1 MNKKIFI
8 VLPIYNEEKIIE
20 KVVDE
25 LIDKTSELNIKI
37 ILINDGSKDE
47 TREKIEKYKDIKNII
62 VINKQNEGHGKTISY
77 GYEYAIKND
86 CDYIFQMDSDDQFYT
101 EDIKRFLKEDFN
113 ENLIIGERK
122 KRKDKLIRLII
133 TNLMK
138 LIIFIFHGV
147 LIKDA
152 NSPFRLIKKSFLSK
166 NINRV
171 KNSIIPNVLIS
182 IIAAKDKSLK
192 FIDVG
197 HKERETGEVS
207 IKKWKLFSFCLKSLN
222 EIIWFK

>member
-1 MNKKIFI
+1 MSKKIFI
-8 VLPIYNEEKIIE
+8 IIPIYNEEKIIE
-20 KVVDE
+20 KVVSE
-25 LIDKTSELNIKI
+25 LINKSLVFNIKI

-47 TREKIEKYKDIKNII
+47 TKKRIERFRDNENIVI
-62 VINKQNEGHGKTISY
+62 INKQNEGHGKTISY
-77 GYEYAIKND
+77 GYKCAIESD

-101 EDIKRFLKEDFN
+101 DDIKQFLKENFS
-113 ENLIIGERK
+113 ENLIIGRRK
-122 KRKDKLIRLII
+122 KRKDHLIRLII
-133 TNLMK
+133 TNFMK
-138 LIIFIFHGV
+138 LIILVFHGV
-147 LIKDA
+147 SVKDA

-166 NINRV
+166 NIDRV

-192 FIDVG
+192 FIDVQ

-222 EIIWFK
+222 EIILFK

>member
-8 VLPIYNEEKIIE
+8 VIPIYNEEKIIE
-20 KVVDE
+20 KVVNE
-25 LIDKTSELNIKI
+25 LIDKTSQFNIKI
-37 ILINDGSKDE
+37 ILINDGSVDRTK
-47 TREKIEKYKDIKNII
+47 EKIERFKNTKNII
-62 VINKQNEGHGKTISY
+62 VINKQNEGHGKTITY
-77 GYEYAIKND
+77 GYNYAINSD
-86 CDYIFQMDSDDQFYT
+86 CDYIFQIDSDDQFYT
-101 EDIKRFLKEDFN
+101 EDIKQFLKEDFN

-138 LIIFIFHGV
+138 FIIFIFHGV
-147 LIKDA
+147 LVKDA

-166 NINRV
+166 NINRI
-171 KNSIIPNVLIS
+171 KNSIIPNILIS

-192 FIDVG
+192 FIVVG

-222 EIIWFK
+222 EIICFK

>member
-1 MNKKIFI
+1 MRKKIFI
-8 VLPIYNEEKIIE
+8 IIPIYNEEKIIE
-20 KVVDE
+20 KVVSE
-25 LIDKTSELNIKI
+25 LINKTLVFDIKI

-47 TREKIEKYKDIKNII
+47 TKKRIEKFRDNENII
-62 VINKQNEGHGKTISY
+62 IINKQNEGHGKTISC
-77 GYEYAIKND
+77 GYKYALKYD

-101 EDIKRFLKEDFN
+101 DDIKQFLKENFS
-113 ENLIIGERK
+113 ENLIIGRRK
-122 KRKDKLIRLII
+122 KRKDHLIRLII
-133 TNLMK
+133 TNFMK
-138 LIIFIFHGV
+138 LIILLFHGV
-147 LIKDA
+147 SVKDA

-166 NINRV
+166 NIDRV

-192 FIDVG
+192 FIDVQ

-222 EIIWFK
+222 EIILFK

>member
-1 MNKKIFI
+1 MKKKIFI

-20 KVVDE
+20 KVVNE
-25 LIDKTSELNIKI
+25 LIDKTLDFNIKI
-37 ILINDGSKDE
+37 ILINDGSKDG
-47 TREKIEKYKDIKNII
+47 TKKKIEKFKDTKNI
-62 VINKQNEGHGKTISY
+62 VVVNKHNEGHGKTISY

-86 CDYIFQMDSDDQFYT
+86 CDYVFQMDSDDQFYT
-101 EDIKRFLKEDFN
+101 EDIKQFLKEDFN

-122 KRKDKLIRLII
+122 KRKDKSIRLII

-147 LIKDA
+147 LVKDA

-166 NINRV
+166 NINRI
-171 KNSIIPNVLIS
+171 KNSIIPNVLMS

-192 FIDVG
+192 FIVVG

-222 EIIWFK
+222 EIICFK

>member
-1 MNKKIFI
+1 
-8 VLPIYNEEKIIE
+8 
-20 KVVDE
+20 
-25 LIDKTSELNIKI
+25 
-37 ILINDGSKDE
+37 
-47 TREKIEKYKDIKNII
+47 
-62 VINKQNEGHGKTISY
+62 
-77 GYEYAIKND
+77 
-86 CDYIFQMDSDDQFYT
+86 
-101 EDIKRFLKEDFN
+101 
-113 ENLIIGERK
+113 
-122 KRKDKLIRLII
+122 
-133 TNLMK
+133 MK

>member
-1 MNKKIFI
+1 MEF
-8 VLPIYNEEKIIE
+8 
-20 KVVDE
+20 D
-25 LIDKTSELNIKI
+25 IKI

-47 TREKIEKYKDIKNII
+47 TKKKIEKFKDTKNI
-62 VINKQNEGHGKTISY
+62 VVVNKQNEGHGKTISY
-77 GYEYAIKND
+77 GYEYAIKSD
-86 CDYIFQMDSDDQFYT
+86 CDYIFQIDSDDQFYT
-101 EDIKRFLKEDFN
+101 EDIKQFLKEDFN

-138 LIIFIFHGV
+138 FIIFIFHGV
-147 LIKDA
+147 LVKDA
-152 NSPFRLIKKSFLSK
+152 NSPFRLIKKPFLSK
-166 NINRV
+166 NINRI

-222 EIIWFK
+222 EIICFK

>member
-47 TREKIEKYKDIKNII
+47 TKEKIEKFKDIKNII
-62 VINKQNEGHGKTISY
+62 VVNKQNEGHGKTISY
-77 GYEYAIKND
+77 GYKCAIESD
-86 CDYIFQMDSDDQFYT
+86 CDYIFQMDSDDQFYIQ
-101 EDIKRFLKEDFN
+101 DIELFLKEDFN
-113 ENLIIGERK
+113 ENLIIGKRK
-122 KRKDKLIRLII
+122 KRKDQLIRLII
-133 TNLMK
+133 TNIMK
-138 LIIFIFHGV
+138 LTIFIFHGV

-192 FIDVG
+192 FIDVE

-222 EIIWFK
+222 EIILFK

>member
-1 MNKKIFI
+1 MSKKIFI

-20 KVVDE
+20 KVVNE
-25 LIDKTSELNIKI
+25 LIDKTSQFNIKI
-37 ILINDGSKDE
+37 ILINDGSKDR
-47 TREKIEKYKDIKNII
+47 TKEKIERFKDAKNII

-77 GYEYAIKND
+77 GYKYAMNSD

-101 EDIKRFLKEDFN
+101 DDIKQFLKEDFS
-113 ENLIIGERK
+113 ENLIIGRRK
-122 KRKDKLIRLII
+122 KRKDHLIRLII
-133 TNLMK
+133 TNFMK
-138 LIIFIFHGV
+138 LIILIFHGV
-147 LIKDA
+147 VVKDA

-166 NINRV
+166 NIDRV

>member
-1 MNKKIFI
+1 MKKKIFI
-8 VLPIYNEEKIIE
+8 VIPIYNEEKIIE
-20 KVVDE
+20 KVVNE
-25 LIDKTSELNIKI
+25 LIDKTLEFDIKI

-47 TREKIEKYKDIKNII
+47 TKKKIEKFKDIKNI
-62 VINKQNEGHGKTISY
+62 VVVNKQNEGHGKTISY
-77 GYEYAIKND
+77 GYEYAIKSD
-86 CDYIFQMDSDDQFYT
+86 CDYIFQIDSDDQFYT
-101 EDIKRFLKEDFN
+101 EDIKHFLKEDFN

-138 LIIFIFHGV
+138 FIIFIFHGV
-147 LIKDA
+147 LVKDA

-166 NINRV
+166 NIDRI
-171 KNSIIPNVLIS
+171 KNSIIPNILIS

-192 FIDVG
+192 FIVVG

-222 EIIWFK
+222 EIICFK

>member
-1 MNKKIFI
+1 MKKKIFI
-8 VLPIYNEEKIIE
+8 VIPIYNEEKIIE
-20 KVVDE
+20 KVVNE
-25 LIDKTSELNIKI
+25 LIDKTLEFDIKI

-47 TREKIEKYKDIKNII
+47 TKKKIEKFKDTKNI
-62 VINKQNEGHGKTISY
+62 VVVNKQNEGHGKTISY
-77 GYEYAIKND
+77 GYEYAIKSD
-86 CDYIFQMDSDDQFYT
+86 CDYIFQIDSDDQFYT
-101 EDIKRFLKEDFN
+101 EDIKLFLKEDFN

-138 LIIFIFHGV
+138 FIIFIFHGV
-147 LIKDA
+147 LVKDA

-166 NINRV
+166 NINRI
-171 KNSIIPNVLIS
+171 KNSIIPNILIS

-192 FIDVG
+192 FIVVG

-222 EIIWFK
+222 EIICFK

>member
-1 MNKKIFI
+1 MKKKIFI
-8 VLPIYNEEKIIE
+8 VIPIYNEEKIIE
-20 KVVDE
+20 KVVNE
-25 LIDKTSELNIKI
+25 LIDKTLEFDIKI

-47 TREKIEKYKDIKNII
+47 TKKKIEKFKDTKNI
-62 VINKQNEGHGKTISY
+62 VVVNKQNEGHGKTISY

-182 IIAAKDKSLK
+182 IIASKDKSLK

-207 IKKWKLFSFCLKSLN
+207 IKKWKLFSFCLKSFN